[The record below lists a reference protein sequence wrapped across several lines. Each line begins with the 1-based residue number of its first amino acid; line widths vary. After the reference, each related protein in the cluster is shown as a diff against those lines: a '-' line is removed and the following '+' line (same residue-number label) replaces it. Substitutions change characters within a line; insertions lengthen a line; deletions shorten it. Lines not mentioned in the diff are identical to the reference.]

1 MTLQAQAKPR
11 QDIPFLSPSFLTC
24 DRLIS
29 LVDAQRACINKQF
42 DHQSKAAKRVAWW
55 ELAARSDRVSNLM
68 MAWQSQLSQLQ
79 PAEAQSQ
86 LTPQWQIGPQ
96 VEEFSLCGH
105 AQVWSQVQA
114 LGWSLAVI

>member
-1 MTLQAQAKPR
+1 
-11 QDIPFLSPSFLTC
+11 
-24 DRLIS
+24 
-29 LVDAQRACINKQF
+29 
-42 DHQSKAAKRVAWW
+42 
-55 ELAARSDRVSNLM
+55 M

-96 VEEFSLCGH
+96 VEEFPLCGH